1 MVKEIVVIGGGLA
14 GAEAAYQIAK
24 RGIHVKLYEMRPS
37 DKALAHHTDLFAELV
52 CSNSLK
58 SKAIN
63 NAAGLLKKEMEVLD
77 SLIIKTAYECEVPA
91 GQALAVDREAFAK
104 RITDIIK
111 NNPLIEIIH
120 QEVEQ
125 ISVDDVTIIASGP
138 LTSDNL
144 SNSIKEILGEDY
156 LYFYDAAAPLVY
168 KDTIGDIAYK
178 KSRYDKGG
186 DDYINLPFNKEQ
198 FFNFYNELI
207 NAKKVELKRFEKM
220 INFEACLPIEEI
232 AKRGYRTLLFG
243 PLKPVGLEKDD
254 GFKPF
259 AVVQLRQDNQSDTL
273 YNIVGFQTNLTF
285 SEQKRVFSMIPGL
298 DNAKFA
304 RYGVMHRNTFIN
316 SPKCLNSSL
325 ITKKNNKLLFAGQI
339 TGVEGY
345 IESAATGIIAGINAT
360 KILENKKITKLSKST
375 ILGSLLDYLE
385 NGNPYNFQ
393 PMNAN
398 YGVLASSLKDKE
410 EIAKIALEDIR
421 KWSEENA

>member
-1 MVKEIVVIGGGLA
+1 MAKEIVVIGGGLA

-58 SKAIN
+58 SKAID

-125 ISVDDVTIIASGP
+125 INVDDVTIIASGP

-220 INFEACLPIEEI
+220 INFEACLPIEEM
-232 AKRGYRTLLFG
+232 ARRGYRTLLFG

-254 GFKPF
+254 GSKPF
-259 AVVQLRQDNQSDTL
+259 AVAQLRQDNQSDTL

-285 SEQKRVFSMIPGL
+285 SEQKEFS
-298 DNAKFA
+298 
-304 RYGVMHRNTFIN
+304 
-316 SPKCLNSSL
+316 
-325 ITKKNNKLLFAGQI
+325 QW
-339 TGVEGY
+339 
-345 IESAATGIIAGINAT
+345 
-360 KILENKKITKLSKST
+360 
-375 ILGSLLDYLE
+375 YL
-385 NGNPYNFQ
+385 
-393 PMNAN
+393 
-398 YGVLASSLKDKE
+398 V
-410 EIAKIALEDIR
+410 
-421 KWSEENA
+421 